1 MTFQKTMPVPRE
13 VTMPAPRAHFCTGFG
28 KYDTHSITLSSGKP
42 NTAALAG
49 QPYTGVT
56 EADILAMV
64 EKPPSVAKT
73 KAQWFIPSD
82 YREHDGREHEAQR
95 QHGQFWAMP
104 LDLDENNLALDDVR
118 SALVDVM
125 GDVSHVIHSSRS
137 SLPDQRKWRALNPLA
152 EPIAGADY
160 ADTMTAFYDLLEEA
174 SVGVLIPD
182 RGLARPGQ
190 PVYLPNRG
198 EHYEHEIHK
207 GERLHLTPD
216 HPIIKRREE
225 TRHKRAETE
234 AKARAWKAR
243 QAPTDTS
250 SIVGAFN
257 SAETIANLLAKYGY
271 RQARGGND
279 WRSPMQSSGSYA
291 TRDYGDH
298 WTSLSGSDG
307 AAGIGRDSKTGGR
320 YGDAFDLFVHF
331 EHGGDLKAAIKAY
344 ALEIGQDYKTKKQ
357 DALARLGTGPG
368 DYVPAGM
375 HLPEISPAAV
385 ILATSIAKG
394 IRKQLPVLTVDPSV
408 DALIIRD
415 MTEGAFWSGAKMRM
429 FLLNHDECLV
439 QFVSTDAWKF
449 LCKRFGSPVDADE
462 IIKQLETDPGTPL
475 DKGVENNARKAI
487 SEITAGGVVDY
498 LKYKNQR
505 DSVEWAVD
513 MFGSRSRLE
522 LKEDVARIVLT
533 HRTLVADGKVDPACV
548 ADYRAHFPLLDE
560 VLEYIVAARFALDR
574 KKAFI
579 WLFAAS
585 DWGKDFLMGVLSG
598 LGIVVETS
606 VKEVEAAFEGKP
618 SGMSATGFKRAFI
631 LAINEFKTVKSEIK
645 QLGSYLELSPKN
657 QLRTRVQIYT
667 KMFMSAESVPSLV
680 GENGVEDQFA
690 NRMSM
695 IKGNEKLTDRA
706 LYKADQGRY
715 FRSVKGYVAG
725 ELNRLIGEYQALG
738 LEGAEMRADTYLSA
752 FIGRHGL
759 DQHYERLSA
768 SYPTVADQAVA
779 WIRTRSSH
787 KLASDGGYHYLT
799 HATKVLDDYLAEHYT
814 ISEVGTLRRRKDE
827 IMAHMS
833 DDGRG
838 NTNHR
843 IGGRQV
849 KSVKLKS

>member
-1 MTFQKTMPVPRE
+1 
-13 VTMPAPRAHFCTGFG
+13 
-28 KYDTHSITLSSGKP
+28 
-42 NTAALAG
+42 
-49 QPYTGVT
+49 
-56 EADILAMV
+56 
-64 EKPPSVAKT
+64 
-73 KAQWFIPSD
+73 
-82 YREHDGREHEAQR
+82 
-95 QHGQFWAMP
+95 
-104 LDLDENNLALDDVR
+104 
-118 SALVDVM
+118 
-125 GDVSHVIHSSRS
+125 
-137 SLPDQRKWRALNPLA
+137 
-152 EPIAGADY
+152 
-160 ADTMTAFYDLLEEA
+160 
-174 SVGVLIPD
+174 
-182 RGLARPGQ
+182 
-190 PVYLPNRG
+190 
-198 EHYEHEIHK
+198 
-207 GERLHLTPD
+207 
-216 HPIIKRREE
+216 
-225 TRHKRAETE
+225 
-234 AKARAWKAR
+234 
-243 QAPTDTS
+243 
-250 SIVGAFN
+250 
-257 SAETIANLLAKYGY
+257 
-271 RQARGGND
+271 
-279 WRSPMQSSGSYA
+279 
-291 TRDYGDH
+291 
-298 WTSLSGSDG
+298 
-307 AAGIGRDSKTGGR
+307 
-320 YGDAFDLFVHF
+320 
-331 EHGGDLKAAIKAY
+331 
-344 ALEIGQDYKTKKQ
+344 
-357 DALARLGTGPG
+357 
-368 DYVPAGM
+368 M

-415 MTEGAFWSGAKMRM
+415 MMEGAFWSGAKMRM

-513 MFGSRSRLE
+513 MFGARSRLE
-522 LKEDVARIVLT
+522 LRDDVARIVLT

-645 QLGSYLELSPKN
+645 QLESYLELSPKN

-838 NTNHR
+838 NASHR
-843 IGGRQV
+843 IGGKVV
-849 KSVKLKS
+849 KAVKLKS

>member
-1 MTFQKTMPVPRE
+1 MIVQK
-13 VTMPAPRAHFCTGFG
+13 TMPAPREFDALGFLENVFSRDLYAASDTESLAVG
-28 KYDTHSITLSSGKP
+28 LFDKLARPWPLRAIHSADTHFSCALFENNGPVFRRDKERWTGTIGVVLDDIGETKNGVLMKEPPVKPTAIIETKPGSCQWIYLFNGIERDPDVVDTIQRSAIAGEMCDPKAGSITRITRLPGSLPERKEHKARIVWADWSRRFDPRTIIEDVFQVPRVEAPAQRPARPANMPPAPPAKAYGEKALQGQIATLLAAP
-42 NTAALAG
+42 PGTRNAALNTAALKLG
-49 QPYTGVT
+49 QLVP
-56 EADILAMV
+56 
-64 EKPPSVAKT
+64 
-73 KAQWFIPSD
+73 
-82 YREHDGREHEAQR
+82 DGHLSE
-95 QHGQFWAMP
+95 
-104 LDLDENNLALDDVR
+104 
-118 SALVDVM
+118 
-125 GDVSHVIHSSRS
+125 
-137 SLPDQRKWRALNPLA
+137 SL
-152 EPIAGADY
+152 I
-160 ADTMTAFYDLLEEA
+160 
-174 SVGVLIPD
+174 I
-182 RGLARPGQ
+182 
-190 PVYLPNRG
+190 
-198 EHYEHEIHK
+198 
-207 GERLHLTPD
+207 ERLTV
-216 HPIIKRREE
+216 
-225 TRHKRAETE
+225 A
-234 AKARAWKAR
+234 
-243 QAPTDTS
+243 
-250 SIVGAFN
+250 
-257 SAETIANLLAKYGY
+257 
-271 RQARGGND
+271 
-279 WRSPMQSSGSYA
+279 
-291 TRDYGDH
+291 
-298 WTSLSGSDG
+298 
-307 AAGIGRDSKTGGR
+307 AAGIGLDAVETGATIKSGMSKGMTEPRGPG
-320 YGDAFDLFVHF
+320 
-331 EHGGDLKAAIKAY
+331 
-344 ALEIGQDYKTKKQ
+344 

-513 MFGSRSRLE
+513 MFGARSRLE
-522 LKEDVARIVLT
+522 LRDDVARIVLT

-618 SGMSATGFKRAFI
+618 SGMSATRFKRAFI
-631 LAINEFKTVKSEIK
+631 LAMNEFKTVKSEIK